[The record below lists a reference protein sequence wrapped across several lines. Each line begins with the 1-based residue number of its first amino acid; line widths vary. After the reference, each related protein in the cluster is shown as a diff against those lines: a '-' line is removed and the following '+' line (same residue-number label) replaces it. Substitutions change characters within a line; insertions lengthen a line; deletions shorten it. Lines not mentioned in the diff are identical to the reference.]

1 MTRFRVVAV
10 ATVALLLLPG
20 LCGFGQKQRQKLGGT
35 PAAERMQREVRHQ
48 LLLLPYYNVFDNLAF
63 QVQGSTVTLLG
74 QVTNPTLKS
83 DAQKAVK
90 GIEGVEQV
98 NNQIEVLPPSPMDD
112 QLRRAEYHAIFG
124 DDRLFRYGLGAVP
137 SIHIIVKGGHVTL
150 VGVVDNQSDKDVAS
164 IRAKGVS
171 GVFSVD
177 NQLQVEKR

>member
-1 MTRFRVVAV
+1 MTRMRGAAAV
-10 ATVALLLLPG
+10 IVALVMLPG
-20 LCGFGQKQRQKLGGT
+20 LYGLAQRQRQKLGGT
-35 PAAERMQREVRHQ
+35 PSAERIQREVRHQ

-63 QVQGSTVTLLG
+63 QVQGSTVVLLG
-74 QVTNPTLKS
+74 QVTDPVLKS
-83 DAQKAVK
+83 DAEKAVK
-90 GIEGVEQV
+90 RIEGVESV
-98 NNQIEVLPPSPMDD
+98 KNNIEVLPPSPMDD

>member
-20 LCGFGQKQRQKLGGT
+20 LNGFGQKQRQKLGGT